1 MISLCEVCGNEAIFL
16 CKCRNGK
23 FCKPHM
29 DRHKSEPGNHQAV
42 AISEAQEPQK
52 PGKKSVSF
60 NRNNDSSQGG
70 DNSRSGHQLSEK
82 EVRKQ
87 VVRATLEREMNKIIK
102 FREDT
107 LECIDSQQESYIR
120 QIIADTKN
128 LTSAFVQEIS
138 AKEAMIISALNELDK
153 PGDIP
158 AGNPII
164 ERTRE
169 LKEPEDCLVQCS
181 GEVKEVI
188 FEIRDFMTIEMGW
201 AANPVIEDIKTY
213 YQQNQAIIPLK
224 MKDLFQKIVAEKHY
238 TLKKVNLNKAKIGKE
253 GIPHL
258 VKVLSLLPQIEI
270 LKLGSNGL
278 GSDGAEPL
286 AEALSKLTKLQKL
299 ILFDN
304 DLRGSGIQA
313 LSSALQDL
321 KELQVLSLAKNSLG
335 ATGARHI
342 CLVLQGMA
350 RLKEV
355 DLDYNGL
362 GAEGA
367 RYLAGALPKMTH
379 LKTLKLRNNNLG
391 DDSVKFLKGA
401 LGRMN
406 KLELLKL
413 ENNPMGNDEKRT
425 LQNVVRP
432 GCKVEF

>member
-1 MISLCEVCGNEAIFL
+1 MMSLCEICGNEAIFL

-23 FCKPHM
+23 FCKPHL
-29 DRHKSEPGNHQAV
+29 DRHKSEPGNHQVV
-42 AISEAQEPQK
+42 AISEVQESQK

-60 NRNNDSSQGG
+60 NRNNDSSTGG
-70 DNSRSGHQLSEK
+70 DGSKSGHQLSEK

-87 VVRATLEREMNKIIK
+87 VVRATLDREMNKIIK

-107 LECIDSQQESYIR
+107 LECIDSLQESYIR
-120 QIIADTKN
+120 QIVADTKS
-128 LTSAFVQEIS
+128 LTTSLLEEIA
-138 AKEAMIISALNELDK
+138 AKEATIISALNELDK

-158 AGNPII
+158 VGNPII
-164 ERTRE
+164 ERIKE
-169 LKEPEDCLVQCS
+169 LKDPEDCLVQCS
-181 GEVKEVI
+181 GDVKEVS
-188 FEIRDFMTIEMGW
+188 FDIRDFMSIEMGW
-201 AANPVIEDIKTY
+201 AANPVIEDMKIY
-213 YQQNQAIIPLK
+213 YQQNQAVIPLK
-224 MKDLFQKIVAEKHY
+224 MKDLFQKIIAEKHY

-258 VKVLSLLPQIEI
+258 VKALSLLPQIEI

-278 GSDGAEPL
+278 GSESAEQIG
-286 AEALSKLTKLQKL
+286 EAISKLPRLQKL

-313 LSSALQDL
+313 LSPAFTDL

-355 DLDYNGL
+355 DLDYNAL